1 MQKLVSEYKATSLQ
15 PKQGESGTRRLRRL
29 VLIGLIGLVGLVLVF
44 LPGVADPYTIFLLYT
59 LFIYVALA
67 QSWNLLG
74 GYTGLVSLGQAAFFG
89 LGAYASALLLTY
101 SGVPFFISIIAS
113 GLVATAFAVA
123 IAVPAFRFRGIYFAI
138 GTLVLAEALRL
149 WMINWSVTGGA
160 QGINLPVNNLPDP
173 NTFYYMAL
181 ALATGAT
188 GTLALILHTKLGVGL
203 RAIRDNEDAAQN
215 MGVNTFRVKLYAFVI
230 SAFIAG
236 LTGGVHA
243 AYLGTIEPY
252 SIFSLAWTIAA
263 VNIVIIGG
271 VGTLAGPLIGAIF
284 ITILSQSLANYQAVQ
299 LIITGVILIL
309 VIRFLP
315 SGIWGSLRPRLVMWK
330 RSGIVAK
337 RLKEGLRHAV
347 KA

>member
-1 MQKLVSEYKATSLQ
+1 MHKLISEHKPAGLQ
-15 PKQGESGTRRLRRL
+15 LKPGKRRMRRLRGL
-29 VLIGLIGLVGLVLVF
+29 MLIGLIGLIGSVLIL
-44 LPGVADPYTIFLLYT
+44 LPGVSDPYTIFLLYT
-59 LFIYVALA
+59 LFIYMALA

-89 LGAYASALLLTY
+89 LGAYTSALLLTFTN
-101 SGVPFFISIIAS
+101 VPFFLSIVAS

-123 IAVPAFRFRGIYFAI
+123 IAVPIFRFRGIYFAI
-138 GTLVLAEALRL
+138 GTLVLAAALGL

-160 QGINLPVNNLPDP
+160 QGINLPFTNLPDP
-173 NTFYYMAL
+173 NTFYYIGLLL
-181 ALATGAT
+181 AAGAT
-188 GTLALILHTKLGVGL
+188 GTLALILRTKLGIGL

-215 MGVNTFRVKLYAFVI
+215 MGVNTFRAKLAAFAI
-230 SAFIAG
+230 SAFITG

-271 VGTLAGPLIGAIF
+271 IGTLVGPLIGAIF
-284 ITILSQSLANYQAVQ
+284 VTILSEMLADYQTIQ

-309 VIRFLP
+309 VIRFMPL
-315 SGIWGSLRPRLVMWK
+315 GIWGSLRTWVTKWAT
-330 RSGIVAK
+330 SGLVAK
-337 RLKEGLRHAV
+337 KFRRA
-347 KA
+347 

>member
-1 MQKLVSEYKATSLQ
+1 MQKLVFDHKPTSLQ
-15 PKQGESGTRRLRRL
+15 PKSDESRKRRLRGPML
-29 VLIGLIGLVGLVLVF
+29 VGLIVLIGLVLF
-44 LPGVADPYTIFLLYT
+44 LLPIVSDPYTISLLYT

-74 GYTGLVSLGQAAFFG
+74 GYTGLISLGQAAFFG
-89 LGAYASALLLTY
+89 LGAYAAALLLTFT
-101 SGVPFFISIIAS
+101 GMPFFVSIIVS

-123 IAVPAFRFRGIYFAI
+123 IAVPVFRFRGIYFAI

-160 QGINLPVNNLPDP
+160 QGINLPLSNLPDP
-173 NTFYYMAL
+173 NTFYYIGLVL
-181 ALATGAT
+181 AAGAT
-188 GTLALILHTKLGVGL
+188 GTLALILHTKLGIGL

-215 MGVNTFRVKLYAFVI
+215 MGVNTFRVKLYAFAI

-236 LTGGVHA
+236 LTGGIHA

-252 SIFSLAWTIAA
+252 SIFSLTWTIAA

-271 VGTLAGPLIGAIF
+271 IGTLAGPIIGAIF
-284 ITILSQSLANYQAVQ
+284 VTILSESLADFQTIQ

-315 SGIWGSLRPRLVMWK
+315 SGIWGSTRTRVAKLTTY
-330 RSGIVAK
+330 GIVTK
-337 RLKEGLRHAV
+337 RLRRA
-347 KA
+347 

>member
-1 MQKLVSEYKATSLQ
+1 MQKLVSEHKPTGLQ
-15 PKQGESGTRRLRRL
+15 PQRGESRWRRLRGL
-29 VLIGLIGLVGLVLVF
+29 MLIGLIGLIGLVLVL
-44 LPGVADPYTIFLLYT
+44 LPIVSDPYTISLLYT

-89 LGAYASALLLTY
+89 LGAYTAALLLTFT
-101 SGVPFFISIIAS
+101 GVPFFVSIVAS

-123 IAVPAFRFRGIYFAI
+123 IAVPVFRFRGIYFAI

-160 QGINLPVNNLPDP
+160 QGINLPLNNLPDP
-173 NTFYYMAL
+173 NTFYYIGLVL
-181 ALATGAT
+181 AAGAT
-188 GTLALILHTKLGVGL
+188 GVLALILHTKLGIGL

-215 MGVNTFRVKLYAFVI
+215 LGVNTFRVKLYAFAI

-252 SIFSLAWTIAA
+252 SIFSLTWTIAA

-271 VGTLAGPLIGAIF
+271 IGMLVGPLIGAIF
-284 ITILSQSLANYQAVQ
+284 VTILSESLAGYQTIQ

-315 SGIWGSLRPRLVMWK
+315 LGIWGSLRSWMARWTT
-330 RSGIVAK
+330 SGVFTK
-337 RLKEGLRHAV
+337 RLRRA
-347 KA
+347 